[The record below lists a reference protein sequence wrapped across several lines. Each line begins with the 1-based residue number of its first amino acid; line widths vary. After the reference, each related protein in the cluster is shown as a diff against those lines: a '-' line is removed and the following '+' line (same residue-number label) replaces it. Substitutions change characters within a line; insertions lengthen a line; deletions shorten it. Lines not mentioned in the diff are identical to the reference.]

1 MSTGTARR
9 PTRRRPTSTAT
20 TTTATATASDAATG
34 SADTV
39 ARVLGIGGLVV
50 GVVGIVLAITARRSR
65 SDA

>member
-1 MSTGTARR
+1 MSTGMARR
-9 PTRRRPTSTAT
+9 PTTAADEHADHDE
-20 TTTATATASDAATG
+20 ATATGTDAATG